1 MHASIFSYLQNI
13 PFFLIEYHRKCTD
26 FLDTINYPNEQRI
39 FKNMDSLENDII
51 KISNVLINK
60 DNYILPDNPEIFE
73 DLSLKNFTNITI

>member
-1 MHASIFSYLQNI
+1 
-13 PFFLIEYHRKCTD
+13 
-26 FLDTINYPNEQRI
+26 
-39 FKNMDSLENDII
+39 MDSLENDII